1 MINLVLS
8 IYEFEDWS
16 ATWLSQ
22 SLHQKTFPQPRLYPI
37 TILSTN
43 MNSLNQHQWF
53 FLSTSTANENSHQH
67 QLQPITMYI
76 RVSHLHFFLDFHIVS
91 GRDECTSHQGTKKY
105 RSSMLYVHNFFL
117 ILTFVSYK
125 HRTVT
130 VGKEYTSEIG
140 FEVMKV
146 I

>member
-1 MINLVLS
+1 ML
-8 IYEFEDWS
+8 ED
-16 ATWLSQ
+16 
-22 SLHQKTFPQPRLYPI
+22 
-37 TILSTN
+37 
-43 MNSLNQHQWF
+43 
-53 FLSTSTANENSHQH
+53 
-67 QLQPITMYI
+67 MYI
-76 RVSHLHFFLDFHIVS
+76 RVSHLQFFWIFILFQAGMNARH
-91 GRDECTSHQGTKKY
+91 TKEQEKY